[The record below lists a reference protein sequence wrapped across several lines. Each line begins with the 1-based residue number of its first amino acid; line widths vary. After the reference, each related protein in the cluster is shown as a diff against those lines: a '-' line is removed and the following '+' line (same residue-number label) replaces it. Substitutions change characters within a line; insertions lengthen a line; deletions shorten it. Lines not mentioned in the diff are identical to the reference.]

1 MKHLKNLALAFVGLA
16 GSMPS
21 FATVDALIDYT
32 IIHRQL
38 QTDDVCYKTLPMWAE
53 IGIPAASQM
62 QGTLAPAWIFKQNSL
77 GNTYVDINEISRT
90 SGLKAEY
97 VNDSFDA
104 QTGVYTY
111 SMRLDLS
118 QHPAISDSSGKA
130 RQAIVDQAKFM
141 LLAMNKN
148 LGLYY
153 PGKYK
158 LWLTV
163 SGLPSQTGLSGT
175 PLPATTQYPYTAQS
189 PLKAAFEKELINVGG
204 SCR

>member
-1 MKHLKNLALAFVGLA
+1 MKHMKNLALVLVGLV
-16 GSMPS
+16 SSTNS

-38 QTDDVCYKTLPMWAE
+38 QTDDYCYKALPMWAE

-62 QGTLAPAWIFKQNSL
+62 AGTMAPTRIFKQNSL
-77 GNTYVDINEISRT
+77 GNSYVNINEISRV

-97 VNDSFDA
+97 INDTYDE

-111 SMRLDLS
+111 SMSLDVS
-118 QHPAISDSSGKA
+118 DHPAIGDNSPKA
-130 RQAIVDQAKFM
+130 RQGIVDQAKFA
-141 LLAMNKN
+141 LLAMNRN
-148 LGLYY
+148 LAQYY

-158 LWLTV
+158 LWFTV
-163 SGLPSQTGLSGT
+163 DGLPSQAGLSGT
-175 PLPATTQYPYTAQS
+175 PLPAKTQYPYTMQS
-189 PLKAAFEKELINVGG
+189 PLRIAFEKELINLTG